1 MSTRLLQPF
10 VFLILGLV
18 VGAVVAAA
26 APEATKNDA
35 GPAADPALQ
44 PLQDFVGK
52 WKGVGQVRRGSTQGA
67 WIEESDWRWD
77 FKKGHASIVFAAP
90 QSKHLVEGKITAAAG
105 SNPPKLTLTAKTAG
119 GATIEYAGV
128 RDSEDDSVTFT
139 NDDAPEGAPQRVV
152 LRFAAEKKRLVAAL
166 ERRIGGGDS
175 YTRLAEVGYTREG
188 SNFGKDGGGG
198 PVCIVTGG
206 SAEIAVS
213 YNGKTYY
220 VCCTG
225 CKDLFNDDPAKFV
238 AAYEAKLKEKQ
249 KN

>member
-1 MSTRLLQPF
+1 MSLRRLHPLLFLVLGTF
-10 VFLILGLV
+10 VGVAF
-18 VGAVVAAA
+18 AAA
-26 APEATKNDA
+26 TPEEKA

-77 FKKGHASIVFAAP
+77 FKDGQASIVFVAP
-90 QSKHLVEGKITAAAG
+90 ESKHLVEGKITAAPASG
-105 SNPPKLTLTAKTAG
+105 DSNAAKIKLVAKTAG
-119 GATIEYAGV
+119 GTTVEYAGV
-128 RDSEDDSVTFT
+128 RDASDDSLTFT
-139 NDDAPEGAPQRVV
+139 RDDAPEGAPQRVV
-152 LRFAAEKKRLVAAL
+152 LRFAAEKKRLVAVL
-166 ERRIGGGDS
+166 ERRIGGGDA
-175 YTRLAEVGYTREG
+175 YARLAEVGYTRSG
-188 SNFGKDGGGG
+188 SNFGKDGGSG

-206 SAEIAVS
+206 SAEIAVA

-220 VCCTG
+220 VCRTG
-225 CKDLFNDDPAKFV
+225 CKDLFNEEPAKFV

>member
-1 MSTRLLQPF
+1 MSLRLLQPLAC
-10 VFLILGLV
+10 LILGII
-18 VGAVVAAA
+18 VGVGMAAA
-26 APEATKNDA
+26 APDA
-35 GPAADPALQ
+35 ASTEGGPAADPALQ

-77 FKKGHASIVFAAP
+77 FKDGQASIVFAAP
-90 QSKHLVEGKITAAAG
+90 ESKHLVEGKITADGAKI
-105 SNPPKLTLTAKTAG
+105 KLVAKTAG
-119 GATIEYAGV
+119 GATIDYSGV
-128 RDSEDDSVTFT
+128 RDAADDSLTFT
-139 NDDAPEGAPQRVV
+139 RDDAPEGAPQRVV
-152 LRFAAEKKRLVAAL
+152 LRFAAEKKRLVAVL
-166 ERRIGGGDS
+166 ERRIGGGDA
-175 YTRLAEVGYTREG
+175 YARLAEVGYTRSG
-188 SNFGKDGGGG
+188 SNFGKDGGSG

-206 SAEIAVS
+206 SAEIAVA

-225 CKDLFNDDPAKFV
+225 CKDLFNEEPAKFV